1 MAWVPRVQLHLLN
14 PIKLFILAGSNNIC
28 IWFTSS
34 FCLDI
39 LVIFNYRANI
49 LCYSLHKLSYVLG
62 IINLEQSVCV

>member
-1 MAWVPRVQLHLLN
+1 MGPVGTIASFKPN
-14 PIKLFILAGSNNIC
+14 KIIPPGSNNIC

-34 FCLDI
+34 FSLEI
-39 LVIFNYRANI
+39 LIIFNYRANI